1 MDDSQK
7 FILNADFSIET
18 FDNEILLYSI
28 SDSKGVYL
36 NQTAGLV
43 WELCD
48 KNQSVGEI
56 VALLEA
62 AYPQQKESV
71 RSDVVMA
78 IEALIENGALIK
90 SDG

>member
-7 FILNADFSIET
+7 FVLNADFSIET

-78 IEALIENGALIK
+78 IEALIENSALIK